1 MTGLFRSIVQY
12 RGFIYG
18 NIKREFQTKYQNSL
32 LGAAW
37 NIINPLSMI
46 VVYTLIFS
54 QIMRA
59 KLPGVDSAFAYSI
72 YLCAGTFTWNIFNE
86 IVSRSQNVFIE
97 NANIIKKINF
107 PRICLPVTLI
117 CNALV
122 NFGIIFFLFTI
133 FLILSGSF
141 PGFVY
146 FEIFPVLAVAIIFAI
161 GLGMVVGVLNVF
173 FRDVGQTVTIF
184 MQFWFW
190 FTPIVYPVNIIPERF
205 QELVKLNPM
214 AAIIEG
220 SHNILVQGKSPDW
233 PSLLPSLIIGILL
246 MGLGMR
252 LFRKN
257 VGEMVDEL

>member
-1 MTGLFRSIVQY
+1 MIGLLRTIVQY

-46 VVYTLIFS
+46 VVYTIIFS

-59 KLPGVDSAFAYSI
+59 KLPGVDNAFAYSI
-72 YLCAGTFTWNIFNE
+72 YLCAGTFTWGIFSE
-86 IVSRSQNVFIE
+86 IISRSQNVFID

-107 PRICLPVTLI
+107 PRICLPVTI
-117 CNALV
+117 VCNSLV
-122 NFGIIFFLFTI
+122 NFSIIFSLFTI
-133 FLILSGSF
+133 FLVITGTF
-141 PGFVY
+141 PGLVY
-146 FEIFPVLAVAIIFAI
+146 FEIFLVLAVAVVFAI
-161 GLGMVVGVLNVF
+161 GLGMLVGVLNVF
-173 FRDVGQTVTIF
+173 FRDVGQTFTII

-190 FTPIVYPVNIIPERF
+190 FTPIVYPINIIPERF
-205 QELVKLNPM
+205 HGLMKFNPM
-214 AAIIEG
+214 APVIEA
-220 SHNILVQGKSPDW
+220 SHAILVQGKSPEW
-233 PSLLPSLIIGILL
+233 ITLVPSLVIGLL
-246 MGLGMR
+246 LTILGMR